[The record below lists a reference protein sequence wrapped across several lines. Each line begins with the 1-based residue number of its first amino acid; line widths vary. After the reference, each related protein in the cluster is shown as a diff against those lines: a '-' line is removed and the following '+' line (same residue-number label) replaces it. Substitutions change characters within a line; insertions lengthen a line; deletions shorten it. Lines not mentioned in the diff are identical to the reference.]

1 MCVFSMR
8 ARPGSWT
15 SGLAGT
21 LFSSQLY
28 ESPISGDTVPPM
40 SSFWYFAKMMLRRR
54 AAVAWALFFAIISA
68 GGLGAGILS
77 LGPMINLILKD
88 NSSLLSLAENYN
100 NEDHLIAIPDSIIAK
115 LPAGSLDG
123 VVLIIGL
130 IAVLTIVGG
139 IANFLHQF
147 ISQTL
152 ATKTIAKVRQDMY
165 DHVIHMPLGIVIQR
179 GPSEFIARMIRDAAE
194 LQRGLIALVSKSV
207 THVLKGIAA
216 FAAALFINWSL
227 TLTAVIA
234 APILIIVLRKLGK
247 RIRRGTRGSLEAQE
261 GLLRVATETITGLR
275 AVKANTGEQQAATWF
290 ERINEKVVIQELR
303 IRTARALTGPIT
315 ESLSVFV
322 VGGLAIYASKLII
335 DGQMPVGDFM
345 LSLSALAVAGAS
357 FRPLAGLI
365 NEMQAS
371 SAPASR
377 ILEILETRREAPE
390 TDNLPK
396 LSRHSKSIRFEHV
409 TLKYPDTDNPAIRDI
424 SLEISHGQRVAIVGP
439 NGSGKTTLVSLVP
452 RLIISDEGRVLIDSV
467 DIAEVNLH
475 SLREQIGVVTQETI
489 LFGGSIADNIAF
501 GAGEVSREQIV
512 DAAKRAHAE
521 QFILEL
527 PGGYDADIAEQGA
540 SLSGGQ
546 RQRLAIARAIL
557 RDPSIL
563 ILDEATSQIDAE
575 SESHIG
581 EALNEFCQG
590 RTSIVIAHRLSTV
603 INADRIVVMEAGQ
616 IIDQGTH
623 DELLGRCELY
633 QRLTQTQL
641 VSTA

>member
-1 MCVFSMR
+1 
-8 ARPGSWT
+8 
-15 SGLAGT
+15 
-21 LFSSQLY
+21 
-28 ESPISGDTVPPM
+28 M
-40 SSFWYFAKMMLRRR
+40 SSFWHFAKIMLRRR
-54 AAVAWALFFAIISA
+54 AAVAWAIVFAAISA

-77 LGPMINLILKD
+77 LGPMLSSILD
-88 NSSLLSLAENYN
+88 EGETLLAKALAYN
-100 NEDHLIAIPDSIIAK
+100 QTDPFLAIPHWIISK
-115 LPAGSLDG
+115 LPDDRFDG
-123 VVLIIGL
+123 VVLIIGF
-130 IAVLTIVGG
+130 IAILTIVGG
-139 IANFLHQF
+139 IANFMHQF

-165 DHVIHMPLGIVIQR
+165 SHVINMPLGIVIQR
-179 GPSEFIARMIRDAAE
+179 GPSEFVARMIRDAAE

-207 THVLKGIAA
+207 TQILKGISA
-216 FAAALFINWSL
+216 FAVALYFNWSL

-234 APILIIVLRKLGK
+234 APLLILVMRKLGK

-261 GLLRVATETITGLR
+261 GLLRVATETISGLR
-275 AVKANTGEQQAATWF
+275 AVKANTGEQQATTWF
-290 ERINEKVVIQELR
+290 KRINEKVVIQELR
-303 IRTARALTGPIT
+303 IRTARALTAPLT

-322 VGGLAIYASKLII
+322 VGGLAIVAAKLII
-335 DGQMPVGDFM
+335 DGEMPFENFII
-345 LSLSALAVAGAS
+345 SLGSLAVAGAS

-365 NEMQAS
+365 NEMQAA
-371 SAPASR
+371 SAPAKR
-377 ILEILETRREAPE
+377 ILEIIETRREAPE

-396 LSRHSKSIRFEHV
+396 LARHRKSIKFEHV
-409 TLKYPDTDNPAIRDI
+409 TLKYPGTDSPAIKDI
-424 SLEISHGQRVAIVGP
+424 SLEISHGERIAIVGP
-439 NGSGKTTLVSLVP
+439 NGSGKTTLVSLIP
-452 RLIISDEGRVLIDSV
+452 RLVVSDQGSVFIDSV
-467 DIAEVNLH
+467 DTADVSLS
-475 SLREQIGVVTQETI
+475 SLRQQIGFVTQDTV
-489 LFGGSIADNIAF
+489 LFGGSIAENIAF

-527 PGGYDADIAEQGA
+527 PGGFDANIAEQGA

-575 SESHIG
+575 SEAHIG
-581 EALNEFCQG
+581 QALKEFCQG
-590 RTSIVIAHRLSTV
+590 RTSIVVAHRLATV
-603 INADRIVVMEAGQ
+603 ISADRIVVMQAGQ

-641 VSTA
+641 ISAT